1 MRRGA
6 LEISPGAGATLW
18 TSPRGVSLGAH
29 TPYHEPILKSFN
41 PTSSDVGMLG
51 ASLVR
56 SLEVTKSPRALP
68 EVASGRSAVQ
78 GSMKSCTLPLK
89 RSALAGAVPL

>member
-1 MRRGA
+1 MA
-6 LEISPGAGATLW
+6 S
-18 TSPRGVSLGAH
+18 GVSLGAH
-29 TPYHEPILKSFN
+29 TPYQELMLKSFS

-56 SLEVTKSPRALP
+56 SLEVTNRPRALP
-68 EVASGRSAVQ
+68 EVASGSSAVH
-78 GSMKSCTLPLK
+78 GSMKSCTLPLS